1 MHMSRR
7 PLEGIRVTDFTWAW
21 AGPYCTLQMAHL
33 GAEVIRIESQ
43 KRMCV
48 SRAIPSFAD
57 DISGPNRAGYFN
69 QYNQGK
75 KSLLL
80 DLARPEAVEIA
91 KKLVAQSDIV
101 VQNFSA
107 GAIDRMGL
115 GYETLKQIKSDIIMI
130 SICGYGQTGPERQY
144 MGYGPASVP
153 LAGISSLS
161 GYRGLGPAEV
171 GISYG
176 DPNAGIF
183 GAFAAMAALTYRQ
196 RTGKGV
202 HVDMALWEALL
213 VLMPEGLLDYAINKT
228 QPERDGNRDRW
239 MSPHSCFKCK
249 GDDDKW
255 VTISCGTE
263 TEWQALC
270 KTMGKPE
277 LATDK
282 RFANVTARKAN
293 EDALEAILT
302 AWTKERDRWE
312 VTETLQKA
320 GVSAFPSL
328 SNKDLATNPHLQAR
342 GYLVQKEHPE
352 VGKRIHAGI
361 PWQMSGSPCEV
372 QAAAPLRGQHT
383 DYVLRDILGLSAA
396 EVQKLREGQVLY

>member
-1 MHMSRR
+1 
-7 PLEGIRVTDFTWAW
+7 VTDFTWAW

-57 DISGPNRAGYFN
+57 DLPGPNRAGYFN

-75 KSLLL
+75 KSLQL
-80 DLARPEAVEIA
+80 DLGRPEAVEIA
-91 KKLVAQSDIV
+91 KKLVAKSDIV

-115 GYETLKQIKSDIIMI
+115 GYETLTQIKPDIIMI

-153 LAGISSLS
+153 LAGISSLT
-161 GYRGLGPAEV
+161 GYRGIGPAEV

-183 GAFAAMAALTYRQ
+183 GAFAAMAALAYRQ

-202 HVDMALWEALL
+202 HVDLALWEALL
-213 VLMPEGLLDYAINKT
+213 VLMPEGLMDYAMNKT

-239 MSPHSCFKCK
+239 MAPHGCFKCQ
-249 GDDDKW
+249 GDADKW
-255 VTISCGTE
+255 VTIVCGTE
-263 TEWQALC
+263 GEWQALC
-270 KTMGKPE
+270 QEMGKPE

-282 RFANVTARKAN
+282 RFVNVVARKAN
-293 EDALEAILT
+293 EDALEEIIS
-302 AWTKERDRWE
+302 AWTKDRDRWE
-312 VTETLQKA
+312 VTEALQKA
-320 GVSAFPSL
+320 GVAAFPAM
-328 SNKDLATNPHLQAR
+328 SNKDLATSPHLTAR

-352 VGKRIHAGI
+352 VGTRIHAGI
-361 PWQMSGSPCEV
+361 PWHLSSTPCEV
-372 QAAAPLRGQHT
+372 RAAAPLRGQHT
-383 DYVLRDILGLSAA
+383 DYVLRDVIGLSEA
-396 EVQKLREGQVLY
+396 EVQKLRDGQVLY

>member
-1 MHMSRR
+1 MSRL

-21 AGPYCTLQMAHL
+21 AGPYCTLQMAHM

-43 KRMCV
+43 KRPCV
-48 SRAIPSFAD
+48 SRLIPSFAD
-57 DISGPNRAGYFN
+57 DVPGPNRAGYFN

-75 KSLLL
+75 KSLQL
-80 DLARPEAVEIA
+80 DLSRPEAIEIV
-91 KKLVAQSDIV
+91 KKLVAKSDIV

-115 GYETLKQIKSDIIMI
+115 GYDVLKQIKPDIIMI

-153 LAGISSLS
+153 LAGISSLT
-161 GYRGLGPAEV
+161 GYRGVGPAEI

-183 GAFAAMAALTYRQ
+183 GSFAAMAALAYRQ

-202 HVDMALWEALL
+202 HVDLALWEALL
-213 VLMPEGLLDYAINKT
+213 VLQPEGLLDYAMNKS

-239 MSPHSCFKCK
+239 MAPHGCFKCV

-255 VTISCGTE
+255 VTIACGSE
-263 TEWQALC
+263 VEWQALC
-270 KTMGKPE
+270 QAMGLPE
-277 LATDK
+277 LAIDK

-293 EDALEAILT
+293 EDALEEIIS
-302 AWTKERDRWE
+302 AWTKERDRWD
-312 VTETLQKA
+312 VTELLQKV
-320 GVSAFPSL
+320 GVAAFPSL
-328 SNKDLATNPHLQAR
+328 SNKDLATNPHLSAR
-342 GYLVQKEHPE
+342 GYLAQKEHPE
-352 VGKRIHAGI
+352 VGKRVHAGI
-361 PWQMSGSPCEV
+361 PWQMSGTPCEV
-372 QAAAPLRGQHT
+372 RAAAPLRGQHT
-383 DYVLRDILGLSAA
+383 DYVLRDLIGMSDA
-396 EVQKLREGQVLY
+396 EVQKLRNGQVLV

>member
-1 MHMSRR
+1 MPRR

-21 AGPYCTLQMAHL
+21 AGPYCTLQMAHM

-43 KRMCV
+43 KRPCI
-48 SRAIPSFAD
+48 SRLIPSFAD
-57 DISGPNRAGYFN
+57 DVPGPNRAGYFN
-69 QYNQGK
+69 QYSQGK
-75 KSLLL
+75 KSLQL
-80 DLARPEAVEIA
+80 DLSRPEALEVTKQLIA
-91 KKLVAQSDIV
+91 KSDIV

-115 GYETLKQIKSDIIMI
+115 GYETLKQIKPDIIMI

-153 LAGISSLS
+153 LSGIAAVT
-161 GYRGLGPAEV
+161 GYRDRGPAEV

-183 GAFAAMAALTYRQ
+183 GAFAAMAALTHRQ
-196 RTGKGV
+196 RTGKGT
-202 HVDMALWEALL
+202 HVDLALWEALL
-213 VLMPEGLLDYAINKT
+213 VLMPEALMDYSMNKT
-228 QPERDGNRDRW
+228 QPERDGNHDRW
-239 MSPHSCFKCK
+239 MSPHNCFKCK
-249 GDDDKW
+249 GDADTW
-255 VTISCGTE
+255 VTIACGNDA
-263 TEWQALC
+263 EWQALC
-270 KTMGKPE
+270 QAMGKPE

-282 RFANVTARKAN
+282 RFTNVTARKAN
-293 EDALEAILT
+293 EDVLEEIIT
-302 AWTKERDRWE
+302 SWTKERDRWE

-320 GVSAFPSL
+320 GIAAFPSL

-383 DYVLRDILGLSAA
+383 DYVLRDVLGMSEA
-396 EVQKLREGQVLY
+396 EVKQLREMQVLA

>member
-1 MHMSRR
+1 MPRL

-21 AGPYCTLQMAHL
+21 AGPYCTLQMAHM

-43 KRMCV
+43 KRTCV

-57 DISGPNRAGYFN
+57 DIPGPNRAGYFN

-75 KSLLL
+75 KSLQL
-80 DLARPEAVEIA
+80 DLARPEAMEIA
-91 KKLVAQSDIV
+91 KKLVAKSDIV

-115 GYETLKQIKSDIIMI
+115 GYETLKQVKSDIIMI

-153 LAGISSLS
+153 LAGISSLT

-183 GAFAAMAALTYRQ
+183 GAFAAMAALAYRQ

-202 HVDMALWEALL
+202 HVDLALWEALL
-213 VLMPEGLLDYAINKT
+213 VLMPEGLMDYAMNRT

-239 MSPHSCFKCK
+239 MAPHGCFKCK

-255 VTISCGTE
+255 VTIVCGTDA
-263 TEWQALC
+263 EWQALC
-270 KTMGKPE
+270 TVLGQPG

-282 RFANVTARKAN
+282 RFVNVTARKAN
-293 EDALEAILT
+293 EDALEDIIT

-312 VTETLQKA
+312 VTEILQKA
-320 GVSAFPSL
+320 GVAAFPSM
-328 SNKDLATNPHLQAR
+328 SNKDLATNPHLHAR

-352 VGKRIHAGI
+352 VGTRIHAGI
-361 PWQMSGSPCEV
+361 PWHMSGTPCTV

-383 DYVLRDILGLSAA
+383 EYVLREILGIPAT
-396 EVQKLREGQVLY
+396 EVQKLRDSQVLY

>member
-1 MHMSRR
+1 MPRL

-21 AGPYCTLQMAHL
+21 AGPYCTLQLAHM
-33 GAEVIRIESQ
+33 GAEVIRIESE
-43 KRMCV
+43 KRPCV
-48 SRAIPSFAD
+48 SRLIPSFAD
-57 DISGPNRAGYFN
+57 NEPGPNRAGYFN
-69 QYNQGK
+69 QYSQGK
-75 KSLLL
+75 KSLQL
-80 DLARPEAVEIA
+80 DLGKPEGIEIA
-91 KKLVAQSDIV
+91 KKLVAKSDIV

-115 GYETLKQIKSDIIMI
+115 GYETLKQIKPDIIMI

-153 LAGISSLS
+153 LAGISSLT
-161 GYRGLGPAEV
+161 GYRDIGPAEV

-183 GAFAAMAALTYRQ
+183 GSFAALAALAYRQ
-196 RTGKGV
+196 RTGK
-202 HVDMALWEALL
+202 ALL
-213 VLMPEGLLDYAINKT
+213 VLMPEGLMDYAMNKS

-239 MSPHSCFKCK
+239 MAPHGCFKTK

-255 VTISCGTE
+255 VTIVCGSE
-263 TEWQALC
+263 AEWRALC
-270 KTMGKPE
+270 QAIGKPE

-293 EDALEAILT
+293 EDALEEILT
-302 AWTKERDRWE
+302 GWTKERDRWE
-312 VTETLQKA
+312 ITELLQKA
-320 GVSAFPSL
+320 GVAAYPSM
-328 SNKDLATNPHLQAR
+328 SNKDLATSPHLAAR

-361 PWQMSGSPCEV
+361 PWRMSGTPCEV
-372 QAAAPLRGQHT
+372 RAAAPLRGQHT
-383 DYVLRDILGLSAA
+383 SYVLRDLLELSEA
-396 EVQKLREGQVLY
+396 EVEKLRDGKVLV

>member
-1 MHMSRR
+1 MPRR
-7 PLEGIRVTDFTWAW
+7 PLAGIRVTDFTWAW
-21 AGPYCTLQMAHL
+21 AGPYCTMQLAHL
-33 GAEVIRIESQ
+33 GAEVVRIESQ
-43 KRMCV
+43 KRPCV
-48 SRAIPSFAD
+48 TRLIPSFAD
-57 DISGPNRAGYFN
+57 DVPGPNRAGYFN

-80 DLARPEAVEIA
+80 DLSRPEAVEIA
-91 KKLVAQSDIV
+91 KKLAIKSDIV

-115 GYETLKQIKSDIIMI
+115 GYATLKQLKPDIIMI

-161 GYRGLGPAEV
+161 GYRDLGPAEA

-183 GAFAAMAALTYRQ
+183 GAFAAMAALAYRH

-202 HVDMALWEALL
+202 HVDVALWEALL
-213 VLMPEGLLDYAINKT
+213 ALMPEGLLDYAMNKT

-239 MSPHSCFKCK
+239 MAPHGCFRCK

-255 VTISCGTE
+255 VTIVCGTE

-270 KTMGKPE
+270 KAMDRPD

-282 RFANVTARKAN
+282 RFATVAARKAN
-293 EDALEAILT
+293 EDTLEEIIT
-302 AWTKERDRWE
+302 TWTKEHDRWE
-312 VTETLQKA
+312 VTETLQKV
-320 GVSAFPSL
+320 GVAAFPSM
-328 SNKDLATNPHLQAR
+328 SNKDLATDAHLTAR
-342 GYLVQKEHPE
+342 GYLVQQEHPE

-361 PWQMSGSPCEV
+361 PWQMSGTPCEV
-372 QAAAPLRGQHT
+372 HAAAPLRGQHT
-383 DYVLRDILGLSAA
+383 DDVLRDILGMSEA
-396 EVQKLREGQVLY
+396 EIKSLRNTQVLY

>member
-1 MHMSRR
+1 
-7 PLEGIRVTDFTWAW
+7 
-21 AGPYCTLQMAHL
+21 MAHM
-33 GAEVIRIESQ
+33 GAEVIRIESE
-43 KRMCV
+43 KRPCV
-48 SRAIPSFAD
+48 SRLIPSFAD
-57 DISGPNRAGYFN
+57 DIPGPNRAGYFN
-69 QYNQGK
+69 QYSQGK
-75 KSLLL
+75 KSLQL
-80 DLARPEAVEIA
+80 DLGRPEGIEIA
-91 KKLVAQSDIV
+91 KKLVSKSDIV

-115 GYETLKQIKSDIIMI
+115 GYETLKQLKPDIIMI

-153 LAGISSLS
+153 LAGISSLT
-161 GYRGLGPAEV
+161 GYRDMGPAEA

-183 GAFAAMAALTYRQ
+183 GSFAAMAALAYRQ

-202 HVDMALWEALL
+202 HVDLALWEALL
-213 VLMPEGLLDYAINKT
+213 VLMPEGLMDYAMNT
-228 QPERDGNRDRW
+228 SQPERDGNRDRW
-239 MSPHSCFKCK
+239 MAPHGCFKSK

-255 VTISCGTE
+255 VTIACGSE

-270 KTMGKPE
+270 QAMGKPE
-277 LATDK
+277 LVTDK

-293 EDALEAILT
+293 EDTLEEIIT

-312 VTETLQKA
+312 VTELLQKA
-320 GVSAFPSL
+320 GVAAFPSM
-328 SNKDLATNPHLQAR
+328 SNKDLATNAHLTAR

-361 PWQMSGSPCEV
+361 PWQMSATACEV
-372 QAAAPLRGQHT
+372 RAAAPLRGQHT
-383 DYVLRDILGLSAA
+383 DYVLRDILGLSEA
-396 EVQKLREGQVLY
+396 EVTKLREGKVLV